1 MQHNNHQNSNNIVTS
16 FTISK
21 GKLQGL
27 VIAGL
32 LATTAFDLVMYA
44 DTAMTELPLEIPN
57 VLGNLVLG
65 ESPYAEP
72 VGRLIHLG
80 NGIGLA
86 LLFGFIAL
94 PISRR
99 VVKLPIVVYGMAFA
113 VLELVI
119 AVWFGMLPALGA
131 GVAGFHIGPE
141 VAAVTL
147 LRHVAFGVV
156 LGISVWRWKN

>member
-1 MQHNNHQNSNNIVTS
+1 MQYNKHQNSNNIATS
-16 FTISK
+16 FTFSK
-21 GKLQGL
+21 GKLEEL

-32 LATTAFDLVMYA
+32 LATIVFDLVMYA
-44 DTAMTELPLEIPN
+44 DTAMTGLPLEIPS
-57 VLGNLVLG
+57 VLGDLALG

-99 VVKLPIVVYGMAFA
+99 VIKLPPVVYGVAFA

-131 GVAGFHIGPE
+131 GVAGFNIGPE

-147 LRHVAFGVV
+147 LRHIAFGVV
-156 LGISVWRWKN
+156 LGISVRRWKY

>member
-1 MQHNNHQNSNNIVTS
+1 MQHNKHQNSNNIVTS
-16 FTISK
+16 FIISK
-21 GKLQGL
+21 GKLKGL
-27 VIAGL
+27 VITGL
-32 LATTAFDLVMYA
+32 LATIAFDLVMYVDIA
-44 DTAMTELPLEIPN
+44 ITGLPLETPS
-57 VLGNLVLG
+57 VLGDLALG

-72 VGRLIHLG
+72 IGRLIHLG

-99 VVKLPIVVYGMAFA
+99 VVKLPIVVNGVAFA

-147 LRHVAFGVV
+147 LRHVTFGVV
-156 LGISVWRWKN
+156 LGVLVWRWKY